1 MVEQADVYVKNI
13 FPSDPP
19 PPDIRVVRKLTNGTI
34 DIDVTIVPG
43 DEEKIPLPEPGVLV
57 VVSPPSGVIL
67 EEYWCYVAKG
77 NDIVTCTRNGSTWEI
92 QIMVP
97 NSAVPEV
104 PTTVNIEV
112 GGPPP

>member
-1 MVEQADVYVKNI
+1 MVEQADVYVKNV
-13 FPSDPP
+13 FPAG
-19 PPDIRVVRKLTNGTI
+19 DIRAIRKLSNGTI
-34 DIDVTIVPG
+34 DIDVTIVPE

-57 VVSPPSGVIL
+57 IVSPPNGVVF
-67 EEYWCYVAKG
+67 EECWCDVKKG
-77 NDIVTCTRNGSTWEI
+77 NDIVTYSRNGTTWEI